1 MGVPTQKCLMIE
13 DTPEKLACIAK
24 KRRHFIKEV
33 LASDT
38 DEKLREIAYLCFSD
52 KVEIN
57 AEMYDPNDYDIN
69 LGVEPEPTCLK
80 LSHFPPPTP
89 IMLALVGIKNYLNWL
104 QIPVQEQHQLSLIL
118 LRAIRLAAEELA
130 WFYDTYPESEHD
142 LYEEWHQIFGET
154 NQPMSFS
161 RWLSENYPRY

>member
-1 MGVPTQKCLMIE
+1 MIE

-57 AEMYDPNDYDIN
+57 AEMYNSNDYDIN
-69 LGVEPEPTCLK
+69 LGVEAESTCLK

-89 IMLALVGIKNYLNWL
+89 IMLALVGIKNYLGVEL
-104 QIPVQEQHQLSLIL
+104 FFIGRERYFLS
-118 LRAIRLAAEELA
+118 
-130 WFYDTYPESEHD
+130 WES
-142 LYEEWHQIFGET
+142 LGYKV
-154 NQPMSFS
+154 
-161 RWLSENYPRY
+161 Y